1 MFKRRQ
7 DVQLF
12 ALHRGVISPQLTVA
26 LFLIAQV
33 CDGVLTYAALQHFGT
48 AAEGNPLLA
57 VWIAL
62 IGPGS
67 AILGAKLLAV
77 GCGLILYVV
86 SLHRVLLALTLFY
99 AAAAV
104 GPWLAIFHQLP

>member
-1 MFKRRQ
+1 MLHASRGAK
-7 DVQLF
+7 LF
-12 ALHRGVISPQLTVA
+12 ALPIAVISPQLIAA

-33 CDGVLTYAALQHFGT
+33 CDGVLTYAALHYFGMS
-48 AAEGNPLLA
+48 AEGNPLLA

-62 IGPGS
+62 VGPGS
-67 AILGAKLLAV
+67 AIVGAKLLAV
-77 GCGLILYVV
+77 GCGTVLYLVA
-86 SLHRVLLALTLFY
+86 LHRVLLALTLFY